1 MRAGKLPAL
10 HLKLLLESNLT
21 EFTSRFRSRLR
32 KGEVGKIF
40 LQNIRIFNFHICL
53 SKPKMTTYI
62 QRVFSC
68 LRKYKCCF
76 EIYGTLFLLYLN
88 QRLKSSLLDPNNFS
102 AFTETKYVYIQMHKY
117 LVQELRKEKI
127 RPNIEM
133 KYGCKLN
140 RFPNKIPAL
149 ANFSRQI
156 MSPVAAPPLPKWAV
170 AICMSTT
177 NIHNTQLSCTLLR
190 HKSKIHITFIYPAR
204 CDRKLQIVE
213 RN

>member
-1 MRAGKLPAL
+1 
-10 HLKLLLESNLT
+10 
-21 EFTSRFRSRLR
+21 
-32 KGEVGKIF
+32 
-40 LQNIRIFNFHICL
+40 
-53 SKPKMTTYI
+53 
-62 QRVFSC
+62 
-68 LRKYKCCF
+68 
-76 EIYGTLFLLYLN
+76 
-88 QRLKSSLLDPNNFS
+88 
-102 AFTETKYVYIQMHKY
+102 MHKY

-177 NIHNTQLSCTLLR
+177 NIHNTQLSYTLLR
-190 HKSKIHITFIYPAR
+190 HKNKIYLSFIHPAR
-204 CDRKLQIVE
+204 CERKLQIVE
-213 RN
+213 RT

>member
-1 MRAGKLPAL
+1 
-10 HLKLLLESNLT
+10 
-21 EFTSRFRSRLR
+21 
-32 KGEVGKIF
+32 
-40 LQNIRIFNFHICL
+40 
-53 SKPKMTTYI
+53 
-62 QRVFSC
+62 
-68 LRKYKCCF
+68 
-76 EIYGTLFLLYLN
+76 
-88 QRLKSSLLDPNNFS
+88 
-102 AFTETKYVYIQMHKY
+102 MHKY

-177 NIHNTQLSCTLLR
+177 NIHNTQLSYTLLR
-190 HKSKIHITFIYPAR
+190 HKNKIANLCLFFYFLTFEKADCPVFALLVGWSVGR
-204 CDRKLQIVE
+204 LVG
-213 RN
+213 